1 MAAVSVKLNPAGDLT
16 DHNYCSVPDESYIC
30 SSRFTDSGKYEDDCL
45 GCFKLESARI
55 GEICNACVLIVKRWK
70 KLPANTSK
78 DWAHVVDAR

>member
-1 MAAVSVKLNPAGDLT
+1 MAAVSARLNPAGDLA
-16 DHNYCSVPDESYIC
+16 DHNYCSVPDENDIS

-45 GCFKLESARI
+45 GCFKLGTARI